1 MGSSILVKFQLTWI
15 CCWVDQWYWMFIEV
29 QCLITNCIDC
39 TIGHRFTYPWNSDLY
54 SVHENWYPKINET
67 TEQYTEH
74 CTCRLFWLNHKL
86 AKLFP
91 LKRNNALSHDDFHKM
106 QLKHRIHTS
115 EVSQNLIWDISI
127 NNNNSLDQVI
137 SMSLSTQQG
146 EMIVLFPS
154 FWHVGFAERSQRN

>member
-1 MGSSILVKFQLTWI
+1 MDLLLSWSMILNVHWSAMFNNKL
-15 CCWVDQWYWMFIEV
+15 YWLYHWPQIYVSLKLWF
-29 QCLITNCIDC
+29 
-39 TIGHRFTYPWNSDLY
+39 Y